1 MLGRFPTVLPQF
13 PSTLLCA
20 LPQRRSTPVQVQY
33 SPCEIPLERDLPSCS
48 TTWPES
54 SDSVLASSRG
64 IAVAAARP
72 ACTVREL
79 AQEWLSIDRS
89 TSLVEDNAS
98 RVLSIGIRVG
108 RVLPRGHGWRQL
120 GWKVG
125 CDVVPRAREFV

>member
-33 SPCEIPLERDLPSCS
+33 SPCEIQLERDLPSCS

-64 IAVAAARP
+64 IAVVAVP
-72 ACTVREL
+72 LACIVREL

-89 TSLVEDNAS
+89 RSLVEDNAS
-98 RVLSIGIRVG
+98 RVLSIGTRVG
-108 RVLPRGHGWRQL
+108 RVLPRGHGVAA
-120 GWKVG
+120 VG
-125 CDVVPRAREFV
+125 LEGRV

>member
-54 SDSVLASSRG
+54 SDSVLASMRG
-64 IAVAAARP
+64 IAVAAAQP

-89 TSLVEDNAS
+89 KSPAEDNAS
-98 RVLSIGIRVG
+98 SVLSIRIQVEKAP
-108 RVLPRGHGWRQL
+108 PRDHG
-120 GWKVG
+120 GAADG
-125 CDVVPRAREFV
+125 